1 MKYKVGDKVR
11 VRKDL
16 VPGNFYGKDY
26 YISSMDKFKG
36 EECIITDI
44 WDQSYQINNFGYWWS
59 EEMFESVD
67 DEKVLEYALEK
78 LGMTK
83 EELENEMNKYEMNK
97 YEEEDLRFICDD
109 FKEKNR
115 YLQYCDKF
123 NSQCEGCKIKKFK
136 DKYKKHVV
144 PNCRDIYKYL
154 KEKGEI

>member
-1 MKYKVGDKVR
+1 
-11 VRKDL
+11 
-16 VPGNFYGKDY
+16 
-26 YISSMDKFKG
+26 
-36 EECIITDI
+36 
-44 WDQSYQINNFGYWWS
+44 
-59 EEMFESVD
+59 MFESVD
-67 DEKVLEYALEK
+67 DEKVLEYALKK

-83 EELENEMNKYEMNK
+83 EELEDEK
-97 YEEEDLRFICDD
+97 EDIRFIDNN

>member
-1 MKYKVGDKVR
+1 
-11 VRKDL
+11 
-16 VPGNFYGKDY
+16 
-26 YISSMDKFKG
+26 MDD
-36 EECIITDI
+36 T
-44 WDQSYQINNFGYWWS
+44 SYRINNSEFWWTD
-59 EEMFESVD
+59 EMLEPVD
-67 DEKVLEYALEK
+67 DLLEYALEK

-83 EELENEMNKYEMNK
+83 EELAN
-97 YEEEDLRFICDD
+97 EEEDIRFIDNN

>member
-16 VPGNFYGKDY
+16 VPDTYYGGVCYVDY
-26 YISSMDKFKG
+26 MDGFKG
-36 EECIITDI
+36 KECVITDMDGI
-44 WDQSYQINNFGYWWS
+44 SYQMDNFNFWWTD
-59 EEMFESVD
+59 EMLEPVD
-67 DEKVLEYALEK
+67 DLLEYALEK
-78 LGMTK
+78 LGISK
-83 EELENEMNKYEMNK
+83 EELQDEMDRDK
-97 YEEEDLRFICDD
+97 EDVRFIDD
-109 FKEKNR
+109 NFKEKNR
-115 YLQYCDKF
+115 YLEYCDKF

>member
-16 VPGNFYGKDY
+16 KSGNFYGKDY

-36 EECIITDI
+36 EKCVITEI

-67 DEKVLEYALEK
+67 EKVLEYALEK
-78 LGMTK
+78 LGMTR
-83 EELENEMNKYEMNK
+83 EELEDEMNRD
-97 YEEEDLRFICDD
+97 EEDIAFVKKCIKDKDEMR
-109 FKEKNR
+109 E
-115 YLQYCDKF
+115 YCQKF
-123 NSQCEGCKIKKFK
+123 NSACNGCEVKKFK

-144 PNCRDIYKYL
+144 PNCRDIYRYL

>member
-16 VPGNFYGKDY
+16 EPGNFYGKDY

-36 EECIITDI
+36 EKCVITEI
-44 WDQSYQINNFGYWWS
+44 WDQSYQINDFGYWWS

-83 EELENEMNKYEMNK
+83 EELAN
-97 YEEEDLRFICDD
+97 EEEDIRFIDDD
-109 FKEKNR
+109 FKNKNR
-115 YLQYCDKF
+115 FLQYCNKF

-144 PNCRDIYKYL
+144 PNCRDIYRYL

>member
-1 MKYKVGDKVR
+1 MKYKVGDRAR

-16 VPGNFYGKDY
+16 KPGNFYGKDY

-36 EECIITDI
+36 EKCVITEI
-44 WDQSYQINNFGYWWS
+44 WDQSYQINDFGYWWS

-83 EELENEMNKYEMNK
+83 EELAN
-97 YEEEDLRFICDD
+97 EEEDIRFIDNN

-144 PNCRDIYKYL
+144 PNCRDIYRYL

>member
-16 VPGNFYGKDY
+16 KPGNFYGKDY

-36 EECIITDI
+36 EKCVITEI

-83 EELENEMNKYEMNK
+83 EELEDEK
-97 YEEEDLRFICDD
+97 EDIRFIDNN

-136 DKYKKHVV
+136 DKYKEHVV
-144 PNCRDIYKYL
+144 PNCRDIYRYL

>member
-1 MKYKVGDKVR
+1 MKYKVGDRVR

-16 VPGNFYGKDY
+16 KPGNFYGKDY

-36 EECIITDI
+36 EKCVITEI
-44 WDQSYQINNFGYWWS
+44 WDQSYQINDFGYWWS

-67 DEKVLEYALEK
+67 DKKVLEYALEK

-83 EELENEMNKYEMNK
+83 EELAN
-97 YEEEDLRFICDD
+97 EEEDIRFIDD
-109 FKEKNR
+109 NFKEKNR

-144 PNCRDIYKYL
+144 PNCRDIYRYL
-154 KEKGEI
+154 KKKEEN